1 MLETFLVVLVVL
13 LLVGLFVVQPFQVQK
28 HTMENT
34 LMPDQYVLVDK
45 LTPRFDDFHRGDLV
59 AFNPPAGATQDQS
72 GALYVDRVIGI
83 GGDTVDIHGGHVY
96 LNGSQLTESYVP
108 STQATSMSGGDS
120 KTWKLT
126 AGQLFVMADNRGD
139 KTLPDSRVFGA
150 IDKASV
156 VGRAWLRYWPIGKF
170 GLIPNAT
177 QAPASSGSPAA
188 SNAPW

>member
-45 LTPRFDDFHRGDLV
+45 LTPRFDDFHRGDVV

-156 VGRAWLRYWPIGKF
+156 VGRAWLRYWPMGKF

>member
-45 LTPRFDDFHRGDLV
+45 LTPRFDDFHRGDVV

>member
-13 LLVGLFVVQPFQVQK
+13 LLVGLFVAQPFQVQK

-45 LTPRFDDFHRGDLV
+45 LTPRFDDFHRGDII
-59 AFNPPAGATQDQS
+59 AFNPPAGATEDPS
-72 GALYVDRVIGI
+72 GELFVDRVIGI
-83 GGDTVDIHGGHVY
+83 SGDTVDIHGGHVY

>member
-13 LLVGLFVVQPFQVQK
+13 LLVGLFVAQPFQVQK

-45 LTPRFDDFHRGDLV
+45 LTPRFDDFHRGDIV

-108 STQATSMSGGDS
+108 SAQTTSVSGGAG

-139 KTLPDSRVFGA
+139 KTLPDSRDFGA
-150 IDKASV
+150 IDKSSV
-156 VGRAWLRYWPIGKF
+156 VGRAWLRYWPTGKF
-170 GLIPNAT
+170 GLIPNAA

-188 SNAPW
+188 STAP

>member
-13 LLVGLFVVQPFQVQK
+13 LLVGLFVAQPFQVQK

-45 LTPRFDDFHRGDLV
+45 LTPRFDDFHRGDII

-108 STQATSMSGGDS
+108 ATQTTSMSGGGS

-150 IDKASV
+150 IDKSTV

-170 GLIPNAT
+170 GLIPNAA
-177 QAPASSGSPAA
+177 QVPAASGSPVA
-188 SNAPW
+188 STAP

>member
-45 LTPRFDDFHRGDLV
+45 LTPRFDDFHRGDIV